1 MMLKLLNGMLIKQ
14 SRMFSKEKFINC
26 LHDIIM
32 IENNRLQE
40 IRNNMNKKMN
50 IIQDSTSLLEINSMN
65 HLNNIKLLTILLAVN
80 TTFKIIDNGKFNNI
94 EIGKPTTYYITLC
107 FEGITI
113 SIDLLNCMI
122 NISDVPSNTFNYD
135 FLYDIKHNQILETNI

>member
-1 MMLKLLNGMLIKQ
+1 MSNI
-14 SRMFSKEKFINC
+14 EKFIKC

-40 IRNNMNKKMN
+40 IRNNMNKKMS

>member
-1 MMLKLLNGMLIKQ
+1 MSNI
-14 SRMFSKEKFINC
+14 EKFIKC

-80 TTFKIIDNGKFNNI
+80 TTFKIIDNDKFNNI

>member
-1 MMLKLLNGMLIKQ
+1 MSNI
-14 SRMFSKEKFINC
+14 EKFIKC

-40 IRNNMNKKMN
+40 IRNNMNKKMS

-80 TTFKIIDNGKFNNI
+80 TTFKIVDNVRFNNV

>member
-1 MMLKLLNGMLIKQ
+1 MSNI
-14 SRMFSKEKFINC
+14 EKFIKC

-50 IIQDSTSLLEINSMN
+50 IIQNSTSLLEINSMN

>member
-1 MMLKLLNGMLIKQ
+1 MSNI
-14 SRMFSKEKFINC
+14 EKFIKC

-50 IIQDSTSLLEINSMN
+50 IIQNSTSLLEINSMN

-107 FEGITI
+107 FEGITV

>member
-1 MMLKLLNGMLIKQ
+1 MSNI
-14 SRMFSKEKFINC
+14 EKFIKC

-80 TTFKIIDNGKFNNI
+80 TTFKIIDNSKFNNI
-94 EIGKPTTYYITLC
+94 EIGNPTTYYITLY

>member
-1 MMLKLLNGMLIKQ
+1 MSNI
-14 SRMFSKEKFINC
+14 EKFINC

>member
-1 MMLKLLNGMLIKQ
+1 MSNI
-14 SRMFSKEKFINC
+14 EKFIKC

-50 IIQDSTSLLEINSMN
+50 IIQNSTSLLEINSMN

-107 FEGITI
+107 FEGITR

>member
-1 MMLKLLNGMLIKQ
+1 MSNI
-14 SRMFSKEKFINC
+14 EKFIKC

-80 TTFKIIDNGKFNNI
+80 TTFKIIDNVRFNNV
-94 EIGKPTTYYITLC
+94 EIGKPTKYYITLY
-107 FEGITI
+107 FEGIRI

-122 NISDVPSNTFNYD
+122 NITDAPSNTFNYD

>member
-1 MMLKLLNGMLIKQ
+1 MSNI
-14 SRMFSKEKFINC
+14 EKFIKC